1 MAVHLTRRDGT
12 VGPASRSV
20 AIPAELAPKSSHEA
34 ERVVQLPSHVRWSG
48 PERSYDLSDPIQ
60 RRLVYEQV
68 LSEGT
73 VADVQRFVSLDDLL
87 ALWGDLVL
95 PAHVR
100 EAWDRWFVDHGLHPA
115 C

>member
-1 MAVHLTRRDGT
+1 MALHLTQRDGT
-12 VGPASRSV
+12 VGPASRTV
-20 AIPAELAPKSSHEA
+20 AIPARLAATTSEA
-34 ERVVQLPSHVRWSG
+34 GRVVQLPAHVRWSG
-48 PERSYDLSDPIQ
+48 PERTYDLSDPAQ

-73 VADVQRFVSLDDLL
+73 VADVERFVGLEDLL

-100 EAWDRWFVDHGLHPA
+100 EAWNRWFRDHGLPA

>member
-1 MAVHLTRRDGT
+1 MSSEAGRIVHL
-12 VGPASRSV
+12 PA
-20 AIPAELAPKSSHEA
+20 
-34 ERVVQLPSHVRWSG
+34 HVRWSG
-48 PERSYDLSDPIQ
+48 PERTYDLSNPAH

-68 LSEGT
+68 LAEGT
-73 VADVQRFVSLDDLL
+73 VADVERFVGLDDLL

-100 EAWDRWFVDHGLHPA
+100 DVWDSWFLDRGLHPA